1 MHFYQALQRNA
12 TILPNTIGTSFADRE
27 HTWNEVNNRVAKS
40 ASGLAAIGAGK
51 GIHIAILALNSDKYF
66 ECLNA
71 IPWSGSVMVPLNIR
85 WSVKENLYSLND
97 SECSILVVDDAFIDT
112 AKELKLKCDN
122 IKHMIYIG
130 ENSAPEGTDVVNQIH
145 TTQLSRFS

>member
-1 MHFYQALQRNA
+1 
-12 TILPNTIGTSFADRE
+12 
-27 HTWNEVNNRVAKS
+27 
-40 ASGLAAIGAGK
+40 
-51 GIHIAILALNSDKYF
+51 
-66 ECLNA
+66 
-71 IPWSGSVMVPLNIR
+71 MVPLNIR

-97 SECSILVVDDAFIDT
+97 SECSILFFDDAFIDT